1 MLEENRLST
10 NQLFSKIYMWLCLGL
25 LITFGV
31 GYFVQENV
39 SLLSFIFSN
48 NLYFFIIIAEVILAL
63 VLSVRIHKMSSRTA
77 TILYLIYTALTG
89 LTFSSI
95 FVVFEMKSIMFIFL
109 VTAAIFGVLSYIGAN
124 TKMDLTKVGTYLV
137 IGLIGAII
145 VSLLN
150 VLIFKSTAVELGL
163 SVLILIIFLGLT
175 AFDVQK
181 ILKISETGIPE
192 DNAAI
197 YGALELYLD
206 FINIFIKLLQ
216 LFGKGRD

>member
-1 MLEENRLST
+1 MENKILSKSF
-10 NQLFSKIYMWLCLGL
+10 LWMALGL
-25 LITFGV
+25 LVTFAT
-31 GYFVQENV
+31 GYIVSINENM
-39 SLLSFIFSN
+39 FTNIFSGSA
-48 NLYFFIIIAEVILAL
+48 YIIFIIIEFILVIY
-63 VLSVRIHKMSSRTA
+63 LSARIMKMKPTMA
-77 TILYLIYTALTG
+77 KICFLLYGFVNG
-89 LTFSSI
+89 LTFSAI
-95 FVVFEMKSIMFIFL
+95 FIMFEMKSIIFIFL
-109 VTAAIFGVLSYIGAN
+109 VTAALFGVLSWIGSN
-124 TKMDLTKVGTYLV
+124 TKMDLTKIGTYLV
-137 IGLIGAII
+137 VGLIGAII

-163 SVLILIIFLGLT
+163 SILILIIFLGLT

>member
-1 MLEENRLST
+1 MENKVLSKSF
-10 NQLFSKIYMWLCLGL
+10 LWMALGL
-25 LITFGV
+25 LLTFGTGYVVSINENMLVNIFSGV
-31 GYFVQENV
+31 GY
-39 SLLSFIFSN
+39 II
-48 NLYFFIIIAEVILAL
+48 FIIIEFILVI
-63 VLSVRIHKMSSRTA
+63 VLSARIMKMKPTVA
-77 TILYLIYTALTG
+77 KICFLLYAFVSG

-163 SVLILIIFLGLT
+163 SILILIIFLGLT